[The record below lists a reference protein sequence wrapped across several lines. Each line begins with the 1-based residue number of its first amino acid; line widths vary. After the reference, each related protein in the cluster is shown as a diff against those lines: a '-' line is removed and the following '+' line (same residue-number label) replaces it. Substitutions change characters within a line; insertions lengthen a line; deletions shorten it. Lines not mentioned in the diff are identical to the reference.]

1 MKALYR
7 LLFWLLLIPAFGVE
21 WLSLEGQS
29 ASFWLE
35 TESGGFS
42 LVAPK
47 TNFLYFEGKDYP
59 PTSFFIALYEGEV
72 QPLAPT
78 SLELSQKVPWKKT
91 NHILF
96 SRFQWKEILY
106 TPAIFLTNNG
116 PKSFFLL
123 AIHVSNTSTNAREI
137 GFRFLLDTTLQEN
150 TSNPLFW
157 FENGATVSSEMEISL
172 NQYGQYLASGNGKTG
187 LFLLPMY
194 NGFSPRSVYLA
205 NYHRLK
211 TSLATVT
218 IEPQANFVYGWQGKR
233 DGAMMVEYRYRLRGG
248 ESLEG
253 GIILSTEPPS
263 PVQWNTTLFDFLT
276 PPSSVATPSNQPTSQ
291 KPALTKTNVIVLTNT
306 ISITRGDT
314 NYLAL
319 QQALIERLENLIA
332 AITNLSPQPG
342 GSVSFPQTNTPS
354 RNMPSSSSSF
364 SWFPSDDPFGEKPS
378 LPQKKSQQNTPTTP
392 SPVPTLSPSTSTSPP
407 ITPQPKE
414 EPLTVIPSATPS
426 LPSTVFITNI
436 ITNYVTISNAQTSSS
451 LLSTYE
457 EQIQRLQKQLIDIES
472 RQQGSTSSSGK
483 LAIIEKRLELLNWL
497 LEKNQQVNL
506 SAEDIA
512 AMNAEL
518 DSLLQAL
525 QRGSTP

>member
-7 LLFWLLLIPAFGVE
+7 LLLWLLLIPVFGLE
-21 WLSLEGQS
+21 WLSLEGKS

-72 QPLAPT
+72 QALAPT

-157 FENGATVSSEMEISL
+157 FENGASVSSEMEISL
-172 NQYGQYLASGNGKTG
+172 NQYGQYLASGNSKTG

-211 TSLATVT
+211 TSPATVT

-276 PPSSVATPSNQPTSQ
+276 PPFSIATPSNQPTSQ
-291 KPALTKTNVIVLTNT
+291 KPAPAKTNVIVLTNT

-332 AITNLSPQPG
+332 ALTNLNTQPG
-342 GSVSFPQTNTPS
+342 GTTPFSPTNTPS
-354 RNMPSSSSSF
+354 VNRPSSTLP

-378 LPQKKSQQNTPTTP
+378 SPQKKGSQNIPATPP
-392 SPVPTLSPSTSTSPP
+392 SPSTNTSPP

-414 EPLTVIPSATPS
+414 EPLAVIPSATPS
-426 LPSTVFITNI
+426 LPPTVFITNI
-436 ITNYVTISNAQTSSS
+436 ITNYVTVSNAQTSSS
-451 LLSTYE
+451 LLSSYE

-472 RQQGSTSSSGK
+472 KHQGSVSSSGK

-518 DSLLQAL
+518 DSLLQGL
-525 QRGSTP
+525 QRGSAP